1 VPWKGARTP
10 GGGAEV
16 TGAACDEELA
26 GTYVIRLAEPRR
38 RPARRCACASPA
50 SHDLPKASAEAR
62 AERSRPSARSSSG
75 VDVQRP
81 ARRGGDTCPSPLPR
95 PRRARILA
103 TILVLLRVCTRL
115 EIAGALA
122 ARVARRDG
130 RLLAGQRPFIQ
141 ACGSIP
147 AAILPPLARRSR
159 TVAGNGRTPAR
170 TRCDRRVPRPP
181 PTSSSRRRSSADV
194 EAAQSSST
202 TGSKPP

>member
-147 AAILPPLARRSR
+147 AAILPPPGPSISNGSREWPDTGADTLRS
-159 TVAGNGRTPAR
+159 
-170 TRCDRRVPRPP
+170 TRA
-181 PTSSSRRRSSADV
+181 SAATDV
-194 EAAQSSST
+194 LLTAE
-202 TGSKPP
+202 KLR